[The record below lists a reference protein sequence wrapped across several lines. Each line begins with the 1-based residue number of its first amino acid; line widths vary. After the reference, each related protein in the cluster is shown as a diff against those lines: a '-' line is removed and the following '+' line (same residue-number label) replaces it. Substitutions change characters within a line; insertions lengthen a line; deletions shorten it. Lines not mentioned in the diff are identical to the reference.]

1 MKYFLLNLTQILLN
15 CCFDFI
21 YEKLAL
27 MAFTV
32 YYFFVMPDNHMK
44 TYSKFKHIFAAAFL
58 FIAILFNAALS
69 SYADT
74 SLKIKGLIFDNSDNF
89 VLINSTG
96 KINTTKS
103 QSVEDINYTYN
114 EISKGFLKEPERAYV
129 DISNATLIGGSKNYE
144 LKNSIFKN
152 VRMSQFS
159 VNPNVVRIVF
169 TYEKSSPQ
177 GDFNVIANDKAI
189 AVKYTKR
196 LNSARSNQVAYS
208 NTGDEGRVTFFQNTT
223 SSLATNP
230 VVPVSSNDNGAELS
244 KMFDKNNEKLSADEK
259 EYHLKSK
266 FYINSIQQS
275 ANGIMIKGEGFV
287 SLKPAFTLEEPTR
300 MVIDLD
306 DTVLA
311 KSLVNRSFPIGN
323 PQYEADGTTI
333 KPREILRLGQNST
346 SVARIVIQGV
356 EAKNYRVVISP
367 DLQNIYI
374 AKRSDVINTKITETE
389 STVKSVL
396 FEKGSFA
403 DTLEFHF
410 TSPVAFSAF
419 EENKNLYLDFNN
431 VSGMAEGVAE
441 ELKKHYETA
450 QTVRLAL
457 DKLRVVLPLNEETL
471 NIQVK
476 VTPDSKTIQ
485 AVFKHKERP
494 KESIISKLKD
504 KEMSISNLYKVV
516 IDAGH
521 GGSDVGATREGIYE
535 KNITLAIAKMVE
547 KNLNNKGVKT
557 TMTLEK
563 DKTVSLQERCDIS
576 NETRPDLF
584 VSVHVNSSVN
594 NAIYGVETHWW
605 KQDSVKYAE
614 TVHKHL
620 GKNFNKWKTKDRG
633 LFKSQFY
640 VINHTEA
647 PAILVEIGFISNEN
661 ERAAISTQK
670 RQTEIAKAI
679 SEGIMDYLKNKG
691 SEE

>member
-1 MKYFLLNLTQILLN
+1 
-15 CCFDFI
+15 
-21 YEKLAL
+21 
-27 MAFTV
+27 
-32 YYFFVMPDNHMK
+32 
-44 TYSKFKHIFAAAFL
+44 
-58 FIAILFNAALS
+58 
-69 SYADT
+69 
-74 SLKIKGLIFDNSDNF
+74 
-89 VLINSTG
+89 
-96 KINTTKS
+96 
-103 QSVEDINYTYN
+103 
-114 EISKGFLKEPERAYV
+114 
-129 DISNATLIGGSKNYE
+129 
-144 LKNSIFKN
+144 
-152 VRMSQFS
+152 MSQFS

-275 ANGIMIKGEGFV
+275 VNGIMIKGEGFV

-396 FEKGSFA
+396 F
-403 DTLEFHF
+403 
-410 TSPVAFSAF
+410 
-419 EENKNLYLDFNN
+419 
-431 VSGMAEGVAE
+431 
-441 ELKKHYETA
+441 
-450 QTVRLAL
+450 
-457 DKLRVVLPLNEETL
+457 
-471 NIQVK
+471 
-476 VTPDSKTIQ
+476 
-485 AVFKHKERP
+485 
-494 KESIISKLKD
+494 
-504 KEMSISNLYKVV
+504 
-516 IDAGH
+516 
-521 GGSDVGATREGIYE
+521 
-535 KNITLAIAKMVE
+535 
-547 KNLNNKGVKT
+547 
-557 TMTLEK
+557 
-563 DKTVSLQERCDIS
+563 
-576 NETRPDLF
+576 
-584 VSVHVNSSVN
+584 
-594 NAIYGVETHWW
+594 
-605 KQDSVKYAE
+605 
-614 TVHKHL
+614 
-620 GKNFNKWKTKDRG
+620 
-633 LFKSQFY
+633 
-640 VINHTEA
+640 
-647 PAILVEIGFISNEN
+647 
-661 ERAAISTQK
+661 
-670 RQTEIAKAI
+670 
-679 SEGIMDYLKNKG
+679 
-691 SEE
+691 